1 MKTRRGWLA
10 VIIIGLVWV
19 TLACENSTATP
30 GAYSAPLGAAPVV
43 TSPAHQSTVEALQ
56 VERYRRAIEAETVL
70 EQFHAE
76 ATATAVAH
84 AAQVWAVTATA
95 DAHYMQATATA
106 QAQQAHA
113 TATTWAIEPE
123 TQRAQATATAIAQAT
138 AEARAAAAWAAT
150 MTAEAVHF
158 HATAEA
164 ERLALHATATA
175 IAQQATLEAA
185 QVEAQRQAIELES
198 RRAAAVYPLQAYG
211 PWVLLALLVV
221 LLCYAIWRI
230 ITVAE
235 LRARA
240 IPRDARGDAPFMV
253 LQQGRRMIVY
263 DGDKSFGPAAVIDA
277 ESVTM
282 PPLADETQQ
291 AAVTMRDQAV
301 DLATRGLPQ
310 VTARPAATP
319 RQRQAAQRLAM
330 TGAPPSVKVIEAVQV
345 GTWLRDVTPQALA
358 LSLESEV
365 EL

>member
-1 MKTRRGWLA
+1 MERRRGWLLA
-10 VIIIGLVWV
+10 IIAGLIVL
-19 TLACENSTATP
+19 TLACESSTVTP
-30 GAYSAPLGAAPVV
+30 GAYSAGAAPVV
-43 TSPAHQSTVEALQ
+43 TSPAYQSTVEALQ
-56 VERYRRAIEAETVL
+56 VERYRRAIEAEIVL

-84 AAQVWAVTATA
+84 AAQVWAATATA
-95 DAHYMQATATA
+95 QAEYSHALATA

-113 TATTWAIEPE
+113 TATAWTFEQE
-123 TQRAQATATAIAQAT
+123 TQRAAATATAIAQAT
-138 AEARAAAAWAAT
+138 LEARAAAAWAAT
-150 MTAEAVHF
+150 VTAEAVNF
-158 HATAEA
+158 QATAEA
-164 ERLALHATATA
+164 ERLAHHATATA

-185 QVEAQRQAIELES
+185 QIEAQRQAAELEA

-211 PWVLLALLVV
+211 PWVLLALLAG

-277 ESVTM
+277 ESITM

-310 VTARPAATP
+310 ATVRPAAAP

-330 TGAPPSVKVIEAVQV
+330 TGAPPTVKVVDGAAIKH
-345 GTWLRDVTPQALA
+345 WLRDITPQALV
-358 LSLESEV
+358 LDLESEANH
-365 EL
+365 E